1 MPKTDDEE
9 YNPLNDLDYKDEL
22 RKMALTD
29 REIFALFVMAG
40 SLAMGIHLA
49 FDPEVDFDTEA
60 DGRVKRMGREALIA
74 STINVKDELGGLLT
88 KILERYEENEQA
100 ETDNA
105 FANLINNLKNEK

>member
-1 MPKTDDEE
+1 MPKTGDED
-9 YNPLNDLDYKDEL
+9 YNPLNDLDYKEEL

-49 FDPEVDFDTEA
+49 FDPDVDFDKEA
-60 DGRVKRMGREALIA
+60 DGKIKRMGREALIH

-88 KILERYEENEQA
+88 KILERYEAKEQA

-105 FANLINNLKNEK
+105 FADLINNLKDEN

>member
-1 MPKTDDEE
+1 MPKTGDDD

-49 FDPEVDFDTEA
+49 IDPDVDFDKEA
-60 DGRVKRMGREALIA
+60 DGRVKRMGREALLR
-74 STINVKDELGGLLT
+74 STINVKDELGAMLT

-105 FANLINNLKNEK
+105 FANLIKDLKNEK